1 MCNKIFV
8 WWSLINQWFNSWW
21 FKIEHLNN
29 INVTEGYCIKFSSIR
44 REALVCLTRSRR
56 IHTHVKP
63 AGGCLHH
70 SVNGEYITILMRT
83 IKCRQSTNQMREY
96 GKIWIMSCAQ
106 CRQWSFQKSP
116 SCVWSAPTAVEPSVR
131 FVCSLPTYSN
141 VWMVDEWC
149 LFTPLACF
157 LASHL
162 RLLALP
168 NGHMAVYGV
177 VSTANSANGWLGCH
191 CLSPYTLFS
200 IHFQCSLC
208 LLVLWALNAFIPL
221 SRPLSDWSYAN
232 IYFSIAF
239 TASPYIL
246 LTSIAIAG
254 CLLLHTIFTLSWV
267 RFCCKLF
274 FTFALFYLLLSMP
287 FFNIEINLL
296 TNSYSTC
303 ST

>member
-1 MCNKIFV
+1 
-8 WWSLINQWFNSWW
+8 
-21 FKIEHLNN
+21 
-29 INVTEGYCIKFSSIR
+29 
-44 REALVCLTRSRR
+44 
-56 IHTHVKP
+56 
-63 AGGCLHH
+63 
-70 SVNGEYITILMRT
+70 MRT
-83 IKCRQSTNQMREY
+83 IKCRQSTNQMREC

-116 SCVWSAPTAVEPSVR
+116 SCVCSAPTAVEPSVR
-131 FVCSLPTYSN
+131 FVCSIPTYSN

-191 CLSPYTLFS
+191 A
-200 IHFQCSLC
+200 SLPIR
-208 LLVLWALNAFIPL
+208 F
-221 SRPLSDWSYAN
+221 
-232 IYFSIAF
+232 
-239 TASPYIL
+239 SPYIFNAAYAYWCYERSMHL
-246 LTSIAIAG
+246 SHWVVHWVTGPMRTYISPLPLQPPHTF
-254 CLLLHTIFTLSWV
+254 CLRLLLLLAACFSIQFLHCREFVFAVS
-267 RFCCKLF
+267 CF
-274 FTFALFYLLLSMP
+274 FAFALFYLLLSMS